1 MCICSRFPYTSAA
14 SACLACVF
22 ALDPGFIEVVP
33 SLFQEYVV
41 HLRPLYTQTDKYE
54 LLKKM
59 TLEADEYKFDAS
71 EIERILNVWGEWIHE
86 KPDTYSTLTKHQ
98 KKNWKNKEE
107 KMEALLG
114 VLEAKHVQR
123 QE

>member
-1 MCICSRFPYTSAA
+1 MDSKRNS
-14 SACLACVF
+14 
-22 ALDPGFIEVVP
+22 GIEVFVCGDVCSHSFSSCNFP
-33 SLFQEYVV
+33 FNIT
-41 HLRPLYTQTDKYE
+41 HHKRDKNE

-71 EIERILNVWGEWIHE
+71 EVERILKVWGEWIHE